1 MILEIPIE
9 TLHTT
14 FKVEKDDPLKPIM
27 NHLKSFEQIDSTS
40 QSVHRLDALSRFLP
54 SSSKTSEHHR
64 RVVRDLWKGKFWK
77 MGEKGLSLAED
88 ITGSI
93 HRLAPIQRLDV
104 SESEGKVKDLAS
116 RFSEVCRHN
125 LKSSK

>member
-54 SSSKTSEHHR
+54 S
-64 RVVRDLWKGKFWK
+64 L
-77 MGEKGLSLAED
+77 
-88 ITGSI
+88 
-93 HRLAPIQRLDV
+93 
-104 SESEGKVKDLAS
+104 
-116 RFSEVCRHN
+116 
-125 LKSSK
+125 